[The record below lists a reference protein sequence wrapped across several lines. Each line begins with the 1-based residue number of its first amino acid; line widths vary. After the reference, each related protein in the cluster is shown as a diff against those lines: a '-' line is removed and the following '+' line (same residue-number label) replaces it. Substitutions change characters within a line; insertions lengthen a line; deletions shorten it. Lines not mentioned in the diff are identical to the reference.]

1 MELENYQNELEKIL
15 KGCDTCKAKMCNF
28 CPNGKRKKFLRE
40 KIQEI
45 SPEKESFWGKI
56 KRYFNS

>member
-45 SPEKESFWGKI
+45 SPE
-56 KRYFNS
+56 